1 MAESAKNINQR
12 LENIRSIQPL
22 VEAFRTISL
31 AKWRSSLSRIHY
43 LENFQEKLVGIHQK
57 IPSSSRT
64 DGMEQKNSIDRFEWL
79 FLIGSQRGFCG
90 NFNQQLIKRL
100 QEELSAR
107 SPENYQ
113 LYVYGKKIRQ
123 ILEKS
128 DIRFSPFPVPL
139 NIEQIERDTVTTL
152 LEQEGFLPGQHEI
165 SLLYNKYTGA
175 GRYET
180 ILESLFPIQTP
191 LMGEDHPT
199 SQQEYIFDTDLDE
212 LRDYLEQEL
221 LVIRMMNSFLSA
233 AASEYSTRFQIMENA
248 VENADDLVEE
258 LMVQAQEERRKK
270 ITSDMHELAVGAG
283 LLGKKK

>member
-1 MAESAKNINQR
+1 MAESTRNMYQR

-22 VEAFRTISL
+22 VEALRTISL
-31 AKWRSSLSRIHY
+31 AKWRNSLNRIQY
-43 LENFQEKLVGIHQK
+43 LKNYQEKLAGIYQ
-57 IPSSSRT
+57 IILSSYRAV
-64 DGMEQKNSIDRFEWL
+64 GMEKKSKTDSTEWY

-90 NFNQQLIKRL
+90 NFNQRLIRRL

-113 LYVYGKKIRQ
+113 LYVYGKKIKQ

-128 DIRFSPFPVPL
+128 DIQFYPLPVL
-139 NIEQIERDTVTTL
+139 FNIEQVERDTIVKL
-152 LEQEGFLPGQHEI
+152 FKLEGFSPEEHEI

-180 ILESLFPIQTP
+180 IFETLFPIQTP
-191 LMGEDHPT
+191 EPGEDHPT
-199 SQQEYIFDTDLDE
+199 SQQEYIFDTDPDE
-212 LRDYLEQEL
+212 LRKYMEQEL

-258 LMVQAQEERRKK
+258 LQIQVQEERRKK
-270 ITSDMHELAVGAG
+270 ITSEMRELAVGAG